1 MAIYTLAVRG
11 QTQFPLPNPARGMS
25 EMSEKVGGVHVTL
38 AGARIRDTVAV
49 KKTWTLPFPRLTDAQ
64 YDLLLSFL
72 DGRKGLG
79 SFELR
84 KNAGPAVL
92 VNVAS
97 LSNSVQVAGFVEG
110 CTLVLE
116 EI

>member
-1 MAIYTLAVRG
+1 MAIYTLAPRG
-11 QTQFPLPNPARGMS
+11 QTQFSLPNPARGMS
-25 EMSEKVGGVHVTL
+25 ESSEKFGGVHTTL
-38 AGARIRDTVAV
+38 AGVRIRDTVAV

-79 SFELR
+79 PFELR
-84 KNAGPAVL
+84 KNAGAMVL